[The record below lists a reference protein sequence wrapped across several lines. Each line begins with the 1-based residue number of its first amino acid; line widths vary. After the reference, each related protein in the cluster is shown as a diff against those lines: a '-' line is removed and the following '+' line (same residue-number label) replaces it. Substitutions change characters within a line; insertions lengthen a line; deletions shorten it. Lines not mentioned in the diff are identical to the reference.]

1 MESKPVKPDLQ
12 VEVLSGMKLKQYPWG
27 YIAEKSSVIVGS
39 QNLADILDILNRA
52 IHDQKL

>member
-1 MESKPVKPDLQ
+1 MGNKAVKTDFQ

-39 QNLADILDILNRA
+39 QNLADVLDMLNRA
-52 IHDQKL
+52 LHDRKL